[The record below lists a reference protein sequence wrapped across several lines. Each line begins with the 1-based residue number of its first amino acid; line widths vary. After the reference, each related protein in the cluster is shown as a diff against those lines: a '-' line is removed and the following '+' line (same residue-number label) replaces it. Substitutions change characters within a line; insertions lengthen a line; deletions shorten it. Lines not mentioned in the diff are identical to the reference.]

1 MSASVA
7 GTGTRTVVH
16 YSSRP
21 LEAWGKIPKEHE
33 FSDALASSRH
43 RTAQRTGKP
52 PGLWYAYE
60 EDWLTH
66 YKPAVNKRTN
76 LLEKNKAGA
85 FAYKYRFEVP
95 ESVFTTSLEPDDSKI
110 LVLSLANF
118 KEFLIR
124 YNAPGVHPDRPFEYS
139 KKGVKPLTDW
149 HSVWT
154 GFPKEYT
161 FDGNPYIG
169 LNEYFAGVEFDQD
182 LVEYKEENGF
192 KISDQLNKSSKP
204 KIFYEFDE
212 EGGGLKRVKVDVSFL
227 RYLEVRSGCFFQPQ
241 KLFSNPPSY
250 YLVSGPATTTPAR
263 RGGRRTRC
271 RERSSLGAIPRRLSA
286 TRRTRT
292 RV

>member
-33 FSDALASSRH
+33 FSNALASSQH
-43 RTAQRTGKP
+43 RTAHRTGKP

-76 LLEKNKAGA
+76 LSEKNKAGA

-95 ESVFTTSLEPDDSKI
+95 ESAFTTSLEPDDSKI

-124 YNAPGVHPDRPFEYS
+124 YNAPGVHPNRPFEYS

-161 FDGNPYIG
+161 FDGNPYFG

-192 KISDQLNKSSKP
+192 KISDQLNKSGMP

-212 EGGGLKRVKVDVSFL
+212 GVGLKHVKADVSFL

-250 YLVSGPATTTPAR
+250 YLVSAPATH
-263 RGGRRTRC
+263 RGGRRTSR
-271 RERSSLGAIPRRLSA
+271 RGRRL
-286 TRRTRT
+286 TGGRTRKSF
-292 RV
+292 RLSGYRGQ